1 MTLSAQL
8 KIRQATKRLLDSEW
22 EITHAQK
29 VRDNAL
35 AIFDQTR
42 ELHGL
47 GAEARVL
54 LECAA
59 LMHDIGFTVSEA
71 KHHKHSYDLIKASEL
86 SAFTSREMEL
96 VANIAR
102 YHTKALPS
110 EDHKPFARL
119 DDADKELVRKLSAI
133 LRLADGLNRSHTL
146 NIKALRCEPGRKRLD
161 VHLRF
166 AGDIAVDLSG
176 GQKKKDLF
184 EEVYGLKVGFVPE
197 PV

>member
-1 MTLSAQL
+1 MTAQA

-42 ELHGL
+42 ALHGL
-47 GAEARVL
+47 GAEARTL

-59 LMHDIGFTVSEA
+59 LMHDIGFTISEV
-71 KHHKHSYDLIKASEL
+71 KHHKHSYDLIKTSEL
-86 SAFTSREMEL
+86 SAFTPRDLDL

-146 NIKALRCEPGRKRLD
+146 NVKELKCDLRKDRLD
-161 VHLRF
+161 VHIRF
-166 AGDIAVDLSG
+166 TGDIDVDLSG
-176 GQKKKDLF
+176 GEKKKDLF
-184 EEVYGLKVGFVPE
+184 EEVFELKVTLAPE
-197 PV
+197 GL

>member
-1 MTLSAQL
+1 MTAQAR
-8 KIRQATKRLLDSEW
+8 IRQATKRLFDSEW

-42 ELHGL
+42 TLHGL
-47 GAEARVL
+47 GEDARVL

-59 LMHDIGFTVSEA
+59 LMHDIGFTISEV
-71 KHHKHSYDLIKASEL
+71 KHHKHSYDLIKTSEL
-86 SAFTSREMEL
+86 SAFTPRELEL

-146 NIKALRCEPGRKRLD
+146 NVKELKCDLRKDRLD
-161 VHLRF
+161 VHIRF
-166 AGDIAVDLSG
+166 TGDIDVDLSG
-176 GQKKKDLF
+176 GEKKKDLF
-184 EEVYGLKVGFVPE
+184 EEVFELKVTLAPE
-197 PV
+197 RL